1 MKKSEANGLSTKKSF
16 YGRLSYQH
24 KRTFWGILFLMPWA
38 IGVLAFFLGPL
49 VKTFYYAFFDMTLE
63 KNGFSYVYT
72 GLSNFKYALTVDPD
86 FNQDLITALTD
97 VAKNVPIQI
106 FVSLF
111 VAMLLNG
118 EYKGRGFFRLIF
130 FIPII
135 LATGITNIEL
145 TGVNIAEETSQS
157 IINTDAI
164 VSIISTSGVIP
175 TSAITMILEFV
186 ESIFDVITT
195 AGVQMLIFL
204 AGLQAISPVLY
215 EVAQIE
221 GCSKFESFCKITL
234 PMISPM
240 ILVCTIYSLADTF
253 SNADVSETIQNII
266 FTNAKYGLGASMSAI
281 YFLVSLA
288 VILLVS
294 FIVSKGVFY
303 YDK

>member
-1 MKKSEANGLSTKKSF
+1 MKKSEATGLNTKKSF

-49 VKTFYYAFFDMTLE
+49 VKTWYYAFFDMTLE
-63 KNGFSYVYT
+63 KNGFHYVFT
-72 GLSNFKYALTVDPD
+72 GFSNFKYALTVDPD
-86 FNQDLITALTD
+86 FNKKLIEALTD

-111 VAMLLNG
+111 VAILLNG

-135 LATGITNIEL
+135 LATGITKIEL
-145 TGVNIAEETSQS
+145 SGVNIAEEASQS
-157 IINTDAI
+157 VINTDAI
-164 VSIISTSGVIP
+164 ISIISTSGIP
-175 TSAITMILEFV
+175 VSAINLIMEFV

-221 GCSKFESFCKITL
+221 GCTKFESFCKITL

-266 FTNAKYGLGASMSAI
+266 FTNAKYGLGAAMSAI

-288 VILLVS
+288 VILIVS

>member
-1 MKKSEANGLSTKKSF
+1 MNQSKANGATSKKSL
-16 YGRLSYQH
+16 YGRLSYQQ

-38 IGVLAFFLGPL
+38 VGVLAFFLGPL
-49 VKTFYYAFFDMTLE
+49 IKTFYYAFFDMTLE
-63 KNGFSYVYT
+63 KNGFSYAYA
-72 GLSNFKYALTVDPD
+72 GFRNFKYALTVDPN
-86 FNQDLITALTD
+86 FNKDIITALLD
-97 VAKNVPIQI
+97 VVKNVPIQI

-111 VAMLLNG
+111 VAILLNG
-118 EYKGRGFFRLIF
+118 EYKGRGFFRLVF

-135 LATGITNIEL
+135 LATGITTIEL
-145 TGVNIAEETSQS
+145 SGVNIAEEASKS

-164 VSIISTSGVIP
+164 VAIISTSGIP
-175 TSAITMILEFV
+175 ASALQLIMEFV

-215 EVAQIE
+215 EVAKLE
-221 GCSKFESFCKITL
+221 GCTQFECFCKITL

-253 SNADVSETIQNII
+253 SNADISETIQNVI

-281 YFLVSLA
+281 YFLVSLV

>member
-1 MKKSEANGLSTKKSF
+1 MKKSEANGQKANKSF

-63 KNGFSYVYT
+63 KNGFSYIFA
-72 GLSNFKYALTVDPD
+72 GFANFKYALTVDPN
-86 FNQDLITALTD
+86 FNQDILTALGD
-97 VAKNVPIQI
+97 VVKNVPIQI

-111 VAMLLNG
+111 VAILLNG
-118 EYKGRGFFRLIF
+118 EYKGRGFFRLVF

-135 LATGITNIEL
+135 LATGITTIEL
-145 TGVNIAEETSQS
+145 TGVNIAEEASQS

-164 VSIISTSGVIP
+164 VSIVSTSGIP
-175 TSAITMILEFV
+175 MSAVNLILEFV

-195 AGVQMLIFL
+195 SGVQMLIFL

-215 EVAQIE
+215 EVAEIE
-221 GCSKFESFCKITL
+221 GCSKFECFCKITL

-253 SNADVSETIQNII
+253 SNAEFSETIQTVI

>member
-1 MKKSEANGLSTKKSF
+1 MKKSEANGQKANKSF

-63 KNGFSYVYT
+63 KNGFSYIFA
-72 GLSNFKYALTVDPD
+72 GFENFKYALTVDPN
-86 FNQDLITALTD
+86 FNQDILTALGD
-97 VAKNVPIQI
+97 VVKNVPIQI

-111 VAMLLNG
+111 VAILLNG
-118 EYKGRGFFRLIF
+118 EYKGRGFFRLVF

-135 LATGITNIEL
+135 LATGITTIEL
-145 TGVNIAEETSQS
+145 TGVNIAEEASQS

-164 VSIISTSGVIP
+164 VSIVSTSGIP
-175 TSAITMILEFV
+175 MSAVNLILEFV

-195 AGVQMLIFL
+195 SGVQMLIFL

-215 EVAQIE
+215 EVAEIE
-221 GCSKFESFCKITL
+221 GCSKFECFCKITL

-253 SNADVSETIQNII
+253 SNADVSETIQTVI